1 MIYIF
6 QIIVYQLLFL
16 MVYDLLLKR
25 ETFFNTNRWYLIGSV
40 LLSFFLPLIKV
51 DFFKQFTAN
60 TTPIFELPEVI
71 INNAATPLVSN
82 IEENT
87 SLFSGLSIAY
97 GIWLIGFLVFL
108 FLFLKKIKKLHDIK
122 KTGTVISSEAITIVS
137 LPNTSTGFSF
147 MNTIYIGDSLSEQ
160 QRETILQH
168 ERIHINERHSFDL
181 LFFELLKIF
190 FWFNPITYILQNRL
204 VVLQEYI
211 VDQKMIMYKNR
222 SSYYQSLLSEVFQTD
237 GISFINTFF
246 NHSLIKKRI
255 IMLQKTKSKKIVQL
269 KYLVVIPVIYGMLFL
284 SACSEHANGQEM
296 TQSNSKESSDIIKN
310 IEALK
315 ESIAAKGNMTK
326 EEKESLKVLMAL
338 TADSGISDPQFKDI
352 THLIEIP
359 FGVVDQVPAYPGC
372 EGADNKSLQA
382 CLAKNIQELFMK
394 EFNTKLANDLDL
406 SGNIK
411 IMTSFKIDA
420 NGNVTDIKAKNEHAS
435 LRDEAIRVLSKIPAM
450 KPAMHD
456 GVAVAVP
463 YVQPIV
469 FAIE

>member
-1 MIYIF
+1 MLYIF
-6 QIIVYQLLFL
+6 QIIIFQLLFL
-16 MVYDLLLKR
+16 IVYDLFLKR
-25 ETFFNTNRWYLIGSV
+25 ETFFNTNRWYIVGSV
-40 LLSFFLPLIKV
+40 ILSFFLPLIKI
-51 DFFKQFTAN
+51 DFFKQITGDTA
-60 TTPIFELPEVI
+60 PVFQLPEVM
-71 INNAATPLVSN
+71 INNTATPLAST
-82 IEENT
+82 IEET
-87 SLFSGLSIAY
+87 TWYSEFTIAH
-97 GIWLIGFLVFL
+97 GIWFIGFLVFL
-108 FLFLKKIKKLHDIK
+108 FLFLQKVKKLHNIK
-122 KTGTVISSEAITIVS
+122 KSGTVISSEAITIVS

-147 MNTIYIGDSLSEQ
+147 MNTIYIGESLSEQ

-168 ERIHINERHSFDL
+168 ERIHIHERHSIDL
-181 LFFELLKIF
+181 LFFEILKIF
-190 FWFNPITYILQNRL
+190 FWFNPIIYILQKRL

-211 VDQKMIMYKNR
+211 VDQKMVMQNNR

-284 SACSEHANGQEM
+284 SACSEKANGQEIA
-296 TQSNSKESSDIIKN
+296 QDNAKESSEIIKN

-338 TADSGISDPQFKDI
+338 TSEAGINDPQFKDI
-352 THLIEIP
+352 IHLIEIP
-359 FGVVDQVPAYPGC
+359 FSVVDQVPAYPGC
-372 EGADNKSLQA
+372 EGADNKLLQA
-382 CLAKNIQELFMK
+382 CLAKNIQELFLK
-394 EFNTKLANDLDL
+394 EFNTKLANELDL
-406 SGNIK
+406 NGNIK

-420 NGNVTDIKAKNEHAS
+420 NGKVTDIKAKNEHAS
-435 LRDEAIRVLSKIPAM
+435 LRDEAIRVLSKIPTM

-463 YVQPIV
+463 YVQPII
-469 FAIE
+469 FAIN